1 MLVDEVWE
9 RRSRSERT
17 WIEESSSKET
27 MDAERARRSGC
38 GFLDLLPW
46 SAWARTES
54 QGGDLG
60 RGRRIAGE
68 RVGRGEPG
76 GRESEGCWFADAAL
90 GTRGAEAVVVERRGG
105 WHGGTRQD
113 DGARGE
119 DTMAV
124 TGSRVTNGSVWRGL
138 ADGDEM
144 QGRDDASGGGM
155 EGRDGAGGGGIAGKG
170 RRWRGWDAG
179 KGWRGRGRDCR
190 KGTARA
196 GAGLQGGRWR
206 GRGLERGHGEG
217 GGRPRS
223 SLKV

>member
-170 RRWRGWDAG
+170 RRGRGWD
-179 KGWRGRGRDCR
+179 CR
-190 KGTARA
+190 EED
-196 GAGLQGGRWR
+196 GAGGGWS
-206 GRGLERGHGEG
+206 G
-217 GGRPRS
+217 GTVRVVDALAPALRCS
-223 SLKV
+223 RDLVIQYH